1 MYHGEKLNSI
11 SHLIGAALS
20 LMALGSL
27 ITISAGTGDVWV
39 ISSFCIFGFSMV
51 LLYTMSTL
59 YHSFQFPELK
69 KVFQKLDHV
78 SIYVLIAGT
87 YTPYMLV
94 TLREGNGWLIM
105 SVVWV
110 LAAIG
115 IFLDTVPKKRQN
127 VLTLCIYLG
136 MGWAIAFDYSAL
148 KAGMPEAGVD
158 WLLGGGIAY
167 TAGVVFY
174 VADRTPPLIPHAHG
188 IWHFFVLAGTICHF
202 ISIAGYVR

>member
-20 LMALGSL
+20 LVGLGSL
-27 ITISAGTGDVWV
+27 ITISASTRDPWM

-59 YHSFQFPELK
+59 YHSFQQTKLK
-69 KVFQKLDHV
+69 SLFQTFDHV
-78 SIYVLIAGT
+78 SIYILIAGT

-94 TLREGNGWLIM
+94 TLREGNGWIIM
-105 SVVWV
+105 SAVWV

-115 IFLDTVPKKRQN
+115 IFLDTVPKKRQHF
-127 VLTLCIYLG
+127 LTMCIYLG
-136 MGWAIAFDYSAL
+136 MGWAITFDYAAL
-148 KAGMPEAGVD
+148 EAAIPEAGVN
-158 WLLGGGIAY
+158 WLVAGGIAY
-167 TAGVVFY
+167 TVGVIFY
-174 VADRTPPLIPHAHG
+174 IADKSPKVPHAHG